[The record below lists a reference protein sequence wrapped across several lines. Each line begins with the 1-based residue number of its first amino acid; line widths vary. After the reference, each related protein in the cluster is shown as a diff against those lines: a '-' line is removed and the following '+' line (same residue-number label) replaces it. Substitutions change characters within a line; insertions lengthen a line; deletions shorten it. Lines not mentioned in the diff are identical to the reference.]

1 MTVLRTSFVG
11 CFFFVLPIFL
21 FSQKGLEGDLPFF
34 QERMQVYQRW
44 LEHTGLGQVLK
55 VHSVELDERS
65 SDTLS
70 LYLSIIG
77 KDTDYMISAWEQ
89 LKKDFE
95 DQSLLTLEQQLFF
108 KMTDLMDLD
117 QAQALVQIFDT
128 YDLSVAPCFFIGI
141 YFDEEVK
148 TVSDQ
153 CKSESRPIE
162 IPLRS
167 LNGLKSHSVY
177 NISSIDFE
185 TRREI
190 YQVIT
195 DFAEKE
201 YFAADSCRK
210 EPEFLIREKMSLL
223 RFEVRSVCSHAI
235 KGQHNNLLCRIYER
249 LFSKSCSTIKRERLT
264 FIISVDEQLS
274 SGNVK
279 LNCDINGFYSDN
291 WLSTGRGAY
300 KPMEGEFDEYLKD
313 FADFFTA
320 ALAEHLIKGK

>member
-1 MTVLRTSFVG
+1 MMVLRT
-11 CFFFVLPIFL
+11 FFSYIFFALPVLL
-21 FSQKGLEGDLPFF
+21 FSQNGLEEDLPFF

-44 LEHTGLGQVLK
+44 LDHTGLGQVIR
-55 VHSVELDERS
+55 VHTVELDEQA

-70 LYLSIIG
+70 LYLSVVG

-95 DQSLLTLEQQLFF
+95 ARSPMTLEQQLFF

-117 QAQALVQIFDT
+117 QSQALVQIYDT
-128 YDLSVAPCFFIGI
+128 YDLAETPCFFIGI
-141 YFDEEVK
+141 YYDEEVR
-148 TVSDQ
+148 TVLEL
-153 CKSESRPIE
+153 CKSESRPME
-162 IPLRS
+162 IPLHS
-167 LNGLKSHSVY
+167 LKGLKTPSVY
-177 NISSIDFE
+177 EISSIDFE

-190 YQVIT
+190 YQAII

-210 EPEFLIREKMSLL
+210 EPEFLIREIMSLL

-249 LFSKSCSTIKRERLT
+249 LFSNPCSTIKRERLT

-279 LNCDINGFYSDN
+279 LNCEINGFYSDS

-300 KPMEGEFDEYLKD
+300 KPMEGEFDDYLKD
-313 FADFFTA
+313 FADFFSA
-320 ALAEHLIKGK
+320 ALGEHLMKGE